1 MTDNSS
7 LISKIKD
14 IYDKSNLNDYE
25 EIKLYLKNFTGEK

>member
-14 IYDKSNLNDYE
+14 IYDNSNLNDYKK
-25 EIKLYLKNFTGEK
+25 IKLYLKNFTEEK